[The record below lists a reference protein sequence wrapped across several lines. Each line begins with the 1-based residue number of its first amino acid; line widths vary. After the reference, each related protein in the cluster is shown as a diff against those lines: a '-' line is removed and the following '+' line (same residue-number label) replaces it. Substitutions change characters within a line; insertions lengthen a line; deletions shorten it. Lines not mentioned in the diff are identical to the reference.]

1 MEKQAIF
8 GAYDR
13 KELDAQYNNRER
25 FPDYAAYFR
34 KWADDS
40 ERTRES
46 LAGTLDVSYGE
57 HPKQTLDIFPADGTN
72 VAINLFIHGG
82 YWQSLDKSD
91 FSYVARGFMPHDVT
105 TVVINYAL
113 APGDGMDEIVRQ
125 NRAAVAWTWKNAE
138 AFGADRERIHV
149 SGHSAGGH
157 LVAMLLATDWTGFAP
172 GLPRDVVKT
181 GCAISGLF
189 DLEPIRLCYLNEVLG
204 MDEAEAARNS
214 PVRLSYPVATPLL
227 IAVGSLE
234 SDEYHR
240 QARAMETVWR
250 DLGYPTEVMDAAD
263 LDHFTIADRLG
274 LPDSEIVQAQ
284 LAHIRS

>member
-1 MEKQAIF
+1 MKKRAIF
-8 GAYDR
+8 GDYDR

-46 LAGTLDVSYGE
+46 LAGKLDVSYGE

-72 VAINLFIHGG
+72 AAINLFIHGG

-91 FSYVARGFMPHDVT
+91 FSYVARGFVPHNVT
-105 TVVINYAL
+105 TIVINYAL

-138 AFGADRERIHV
+138 AFGADRKRIHV

-157 LVAMLLATDWTGFAP
+157 LVAMLLATDWTDFAP

-214 PVRLSYPVATPLL
+214 PVRLSYPVPAALV
-227 IAVGSLE
+227 IAVGALE

-240 QARAMETVWR
+240 QAHAMETVWR
-250 DLGYPTEVMDAAD
+250 NLGYPTEVMDAAD

-284 LAHIRS
+284 LPRIRS